1 MLAHP
6 CTISFRDELP
16 SNAFTSRVLLV
27 ACLKL
32 LSICMGPLQM
42 TEKLNN
48 YNLTAYL
55 KNSEDLKVLFDDV
68 LKTGDANFIVNF
80 LRMAVRARGVA
91 LVSKKIKEK
100 PDPMPDFLLG
110 EEDPS
115 FKTVLSVIQA
125 LEIELGIRS
134 DVPT

>member
-1 MLAHP
+1 
-6 CTISFRDELP
+6 
-16 SNAFTSRVLLV
+16 
-27 ACLKL
+27 
-32 LSICMGPLQM
+32 M